1 MVNSCFNAVLF
12 LPTARLVVN
21 LQFAKGIFLKA
32 IILAAGQ
39 GRRLMPLTS
48 NMAKCCLPLHGISI
62 LEWQLSQ
69 IAKCDIDE
77 VIVVTGFA
85 CEMVDSIVDRL
96 SGINVR
102 TLHNPMYAH
111 TDNLGTCWEAR
122 FEMEEPFVLMNG
134 DTLFEAAALQRL
146 LTCDKGYPITLATDS
161 KPHFDLDDM
170 KIIADGDRL
179 LKVSKQLDIS
189 LVSGESIGLMVF
201 DESGASKFTLKL
213 EEMMDKPDAL
223 KLWYLSA
230 IDQLAPEGIVGI
242 CPINGMSWC
251 EVDDAHDFAAAAD
264 VVESWPG

>member
-1 MVNSCFNAVLF
+1 M
-12 LPTARLVVN
+12 
-21 LQFAKGIFLKA
+21 KA
-32 IILAAGQ
+32 IILSAGQ

-69 IAKCDIDE
+69 IAQCDIDE
-77 VIVVTGFA
+77 VVVVTGFA
-85 CEMVDSIVDRL
+85 YEKVQAIVDKIN
-96 SGINVR
+96 GIKVR

-122 FEMEEPFVLMNG
+122 SEMGGPFVLLNG
-134 DTLFEAAALQRL
+134 DTLFEAAVLQRL
-146 LTCDKGYPITLATDS
+146 LACDKGYPITLATDT

-170 KIIADGDRL
+170 KIITDGDRL

-201 DESGASKFTLKL
+201 NQAGAEAFSTKL
-213 EEMMDKPDAL
+213 EEMMDKEDAL

-230 IDQLAPEGIVGI
+230 IDQLAGEGIAGI
-242 CPINGMSWC
+242 CPIQGLSWC
-251 EVDDAHDFAAAAD
+251 EVDDATDFAAATD
-264 VVESWPG
+264 VVSQWPT

>member
-1 MVNSCFNAVLF
+1 M
-12 LPTARLVVN
+12 
-21 LQFAKGIFLKA
+21 KA
-32 IILAAGQ
+32 IILSAGQ

-48 NMAKCCLPLHGISI
+48 NMAKCALPLHGISI
-62 LEWQLSQ
+62 LEWQLTQISQ
-69 IAKCDIDE
+69 CDIDE

-85 CEMVDSIVDRL
+85 FEKVDSIVE
-96 SGINVR
+96 SIKSIKVR

-146 LTCDKGYPITLATDS
+146 LNSEKPYSITLATDT

-170 KIIADGDRL
+170 KIIADDQRL

-189 LVSGESIGLMVF
+189 LVSAESIGLMVF
-201 DESGASKFTLKL
+201 DKTGAKAFTEKL
-213 EEMMDKPDAL
+213 EEMMDKSDAL

-230 IDQLAPEGIVGI
+230 IDQLASEGIVGI
-242 CPINGMSWC
+242 CPIDGLSWC
-251 EVDDAHDFAAAAD
+251 EVDDAADFSAAAD
-264 VVESWPG
+264 VVELWK

>member
-1 MVNSCFNAVLF
+1 M
-12 LPTARLVVN
+12 
-21 LQFAKGIFLKA
+21 KA
-32 IILAAGQ
+32 IILSAGQ

-48 NMAKCCLPLHGISI
+48 NLAKCCLPLHGISI

-69 IAKCDIDE
+69 IAQCDIDE

-85 CEMVDSIVDRL
+85 YEIVDTIV
-96 SGINVR
+96 SKVAGIKVR

-122 FEMEEPFVLMNG
+122 SEMDRPFVLMNG
-134 DTLFEAAALQRL
+134 DTLFEAAILQRL
-146 LTCDKGYPITLATDS
+146 LACNKGYPITLATDS

-201 DESGASKFTLKL
+201 DQAGADAFTHKL
-213 EEMMDKPDAL
+213 EEMMDQQNAL

-230 IDQLAPEGIVGI
+230 IDQLAGEGIVGI
-242 CPINGMSWC
+242 CPISGLSWC
-251 EVDDAHDFAAAAD
+251 EVDDASDFAAAAD
-264 VVESWPG
+264 VVVQWPVLELEKPAK

>member
-1 MVNSCFNAVLF
+1 
-12 LPTARLVVN
+12 
-21 LQFAKGIFLKA
+21 LKA
-32 IILAAGQ
+32 IILSAGQ

-48 NMAKCCLPLHGISI
+48 NMAKCSLTLHGISI

-69 IAKCDIDE
+69 IAQCDIDE

-85 CEMVDSIVDRL
+85 FERVDAIVDSIDF
-96 SGINVR
+96 IKVR

-122 FEMEEPFVLMNG
+122 FEMDGPFVLMNG
-134 DTLFEAAALQRL
+134 DTLFEAAVLQRL
-146 LTCDKGYPITLATDS
+146 LNSDKKYPVTLATDS

-189 LVSGESIGLMVF
+189 IVNGESIGLMVF
-201 DESGASKFTLKL
+201 NQTGAKAFTEKL
-213 EEMMDKPDAL
+213 EEMMDQSNAL

-230 IDQLAPEGIVGI
+230 IDQLASDGLAGI
-242 CPINGMSWC
+242 CPIDGLSWC
-251 EVDDAHDFAAAAD
+251 EVDDAADFAAAAN
-264 VVESWPG
+264 VVKQWPQ